1 MDYDIIDSSSDV
13 PGHPPVRIYQED
25 NHQDVPSLHPDT
37 STDHTAHITTPA
49 REGQGMEA
57 DFSVQRYQGENQ
69 AVGRKRNARRMST
82 RSPGIRKELKD
93 CVHDKDGR
101 CGTHGE
107 GANKVFEPQWVDG
120 VYRKKW
126 VWRCN
131 VIAMKTEQ
139 KLKQTKIS
147 FFVGANS
154 GEAEGRGDTIMQLAA
169 AC

>member
-1 MDYDIIDSSSDV
+1 
-13 PGHPPVRIYQED
+13 
-25 NHQDVPSLHPDT
+25 
-37 STDHTAHITTPA
+37 
-49 REGQGMEA
+49 MEA
-57 DFSVQRYQGENQ
+57 DISVQRYQGEIQ
-69 AVGRKRNARRMST
+69 AVGWMKNVRRMST
-82 RSPGIRKELKD
+82 RSPGIRRELKD

-107 GANKVFEPQWVDG
+107 GAKKVFEPQWVEG

-139 KLKQTKIS
+139 KLKQTKII

-154 GEAEGRGDTIMQLAA
+154 GEAEGRGDTMMQLAA